1 MFILEFADFL
11 PSRLPLPLALTNL
24 SAAGST
30 VSFTVLLAA
39 LGKCSINIYKMKLG
53 MSEWVRPTL
62 DFLTFTVTL
71 PCHVG
76 LVLGT
81 AAAQG
86 YRVRHSLAF

>member
-11 PSRLPLPLALTNL
+11 QFHLPFPLALTNL
-24 SAAGST
+24 SAAGCT

-39 LGKCSINIYKMKLG
+39 LGTCSKNIYKMKLG

-71 PCHVG
+71 LCHVG
-76 LVLGT
+76 LILGT
-81 AAAQG
+81 AAANG
-86 YRVRHSLAF
+86 YSVGHSLAS